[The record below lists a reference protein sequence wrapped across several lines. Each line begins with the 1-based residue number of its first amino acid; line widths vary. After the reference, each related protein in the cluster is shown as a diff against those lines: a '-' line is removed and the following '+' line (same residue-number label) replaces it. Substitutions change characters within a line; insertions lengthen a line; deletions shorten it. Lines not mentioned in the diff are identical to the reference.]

1 MERKTITFGIIK
13 RHEDYKFLYNGWYDN
28 VFFKK
33 KYKKYDVTTKNYI
46 SDILDVTFCA
56 VFNSHTN
63 SREVHLQPTNNFP
76 FHLSL
81 CVQPE
86 FVTFV

>member
-1 MERKTITFGIIK
+1 MKTTNFYIMVGMTMCSLKK
-13 RHEDYKFLYNGWYDN
+13 RYKN
-28 VFFKK
+28 
-33 KYKKYDVTTKNYI
+33 YDVTTKNYI
-46 SDILDVTFCA
+46 SDILDVTFCD